1 MTTIFLIICKNWK
14 NEYYMLMN
22 ECYMLL
28 IDEWMLYVINGWM
41 NECCMLLM
49 DEWMI
54 NVIWLG
60 MGNWEWCE
68 EGGGAKWAFTITWLA
83 LLSRE
88 Y

>member
-1 MTTIFLIICKNWK
+1 MNVNMLI
-14 NEYYMLMN
+14 NECYMLMN
-22 ECYMLL
+22 E
-28 IDEWMLYVINGWM
+28 LY
-41 NECCMLLM
+41 MLLM

-68 EGGGAKWAFTITWLA
+68 GQGGGAKWASTIMWLA